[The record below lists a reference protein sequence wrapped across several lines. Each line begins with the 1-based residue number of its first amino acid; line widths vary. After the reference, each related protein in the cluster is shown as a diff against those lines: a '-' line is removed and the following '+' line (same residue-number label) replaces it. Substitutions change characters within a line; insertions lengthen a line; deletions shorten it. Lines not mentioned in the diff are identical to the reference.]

1 MRILQVGKYWHPQ
14 RGGMETLLQQ
24 YAEGLV
30 ARGHEVRAIVAAGE
44 AEEARSIE
52 HGVDL
57 WRAARHGELAAVPV
71 CPSLPSLLRRSLVDF
86 DPDVVHLH
94 LPNPLAVLAWLVVGD
109 DRPMVITYHSDIV
122 RQQALLK
129 LWAPWRDR
137 VLSRARWIHTTSQ
150 ALIESSEVL
159 RRHRSRCRAIA
170 PGIDPSPWRAPD
182 PGAVARWQSRIGDG
196 AFLFVGRLVYY
207 KGLDVLLE
215 AARSSD
221 LRVAICGDGPLR
233 AELESAAA
241 PMADRVAF
249 LGDVE
254 AEDLPA
260 LHAASAGFVLPSVA
274 ASETFGVV
282 QLEAMAA
289 RRPLVVSRA
298 SEGVA
303 SVHAGAQSALLV
315 PPGDAVALR
324 DAMLRVR
331 DDATLRAKL
340 IEAADAL
347 LVERYVFDDRLA
359 DLERLLEAAA
369 GRSTAA

>member
-30 ARGHEVRAIVAAGE
+30 ARGHEVRAIVAAGDG
-44 AEEARSIE
+44 EEARSRE

-71 CPSLPSLLRRSLVDF
+71 CPSLPSLLRRSLVDL

-94 LPNPLAVLAWLVVGD
+94 LPNPLAVLAWLIVGD
-109 DRPMVITYHSDIV
+109 GRPLVITYHSDIV

-159 RRHRSRCRAIA
+159 RRHRARCRAIA
-170 PGIDPSPWRAPD
+170 PGIDPSPWRRPD
-182 PGAVARWQSRIGDG
+182 PEAVERWRSRIGDG

-207 KGLDVLLE
+207 KGLDVLIE
-215 AARSSD
+215 AARGSD

-233 AELESAAA
+233 SSLEATAA
-241 PMADRVAF
+241 PLADRVTF

-254 AEDLPA
+254 AEALPA
-260 LHAASAGFVLPSVA
+260 LYGASAGFVLPSVA
-274 ASETFGVV
+274 PSETFGVV

-289 RRPLVVSRA
+289 GRPLVVSRA

-303 SVHAGAQSALLV
+303 SVHAGAKSALLV
-315 PPGDAVALR
+315 PPGDPEALR

-331 DDATLRAKL
+331 DDAVLRSGL
-340 IEAADAL
+340 VEAADAL
-347 LVERYVFDDRLA
+347 LAERYVFDDRLA

>member
-1 MRILQVGKYWHPQ
+1 MRILQLGKYWHPQ

-30 ARGHEVRAIVAAGE
+30 ARGHQVRAIVAAGG

-52 HGVDL
+52 RGVDL
-57 WRAARHGELAAVPV
+57 WRAARHGEVAAVPV

-109 DRPMVITYHSDIV
+109 DRPLVISYHSDIV

-159 RRHRSRCRAIA
+159 RRHRARCRAIA

-182 PGAVARWQSRIGDG
+182 PEAVARWRSRIGDG

-233 AELESAAA
+233 PGLESAAA

-331 DDATLRAKL
+331 DDAVLRAKL
-340 IEAADAL
+340 VEAADAL